1 MNKKILLSL
10 TFGLIFSLII
20 AFLTYKQFIYPT
32 IIPMVIKGG
41 ASLFSDWTVILNA
54 NLCLEKGFD
63 VFLENPCDQWKRKH
77 VYGEIILN
85 IPFIRSF
92 PKFFFLY
99 LPILFGFIFLSVVSY
114 ILFNISFK
122 KHWPSLLIF
131 IFSVP
136 TILVIERANIDLI
149 VFIFLFIISKNYNL
163 ILNYFLIFIAS
174 LVKFY
179 PIILT
184 AIFIFYKK
192 MNRIFQHIF
201 LSIAIV
207 SFLLFLQKDSMIK
220 IFENQQQFTGYGFG
234 LYEFS
239 FLGAFK
245 FFNNLNLSFYN
256 EDYSWL
262 TYIYLIFFVII
273 PAIILNYKTN
283 LKIRNQFT
291 NFNFNNISTF
301 EERLFF
307 LSSTI
312 IVICYFS
319 FSNFIYREIFF
330 LGLIPLILKFVQEN
344 NNSFANFFYRI
355 LILKFLITTISIYIY
370 QNQLLV
376 FLNAFLIAFKHTIDF
391 YLVSI
396 VLSIYLFLLIK
407 LYKDKFIQVPQKV

>member
-1 MNKKILLSL
+1 MNKKILFSLSI
-10 TFGLIFSLII
+10 GLIFSLII
-20 AFLTYKQFIYPT
+20 AFLIYKQFIYPT
-32 IIPMVIKGG
+32 IIPMVINGG

-54 NLCLEKGFD
+54 NLCSEKGFD

-85 IPFIRSF
+85 IPLIRLF

-99 LPILFGFIFLSVVSY
+99 LPILFSFIFLSVVSH
-114 ILFNISFK
+114 ILFNTSFK
-122 KHWPSLLIF
+122 KYWLSLLIF

-149 VFIFLFIISKNYNL
+149 IFVFLFIISKNYNL
-163 ILNYFLIFIAS
+163 LLNYFLILIAT

-184 AIFIFYKK
+184 TIFIFNKK
-192 MNRIFQHIF
+192 IYRIFRHIF
-201 LSIAIV
+201 FFIAMV
-207 SFLLFLQKDSMIK
+207 SVLLYFQKDSMIK
-220 IFENQQQFTGYGFG
+220 IFDNQEQFTGYGFG

-239 FLGAFK
+239 FLGALK
-245 FFNNLNLSFYN
+245 FFDNLNLSFYN
-256 EDYSWL
+256 KDYSWL

-273 PAIILNYKTN
+273 PVSILNYKIN
-283 LKIRNQFT
+283 FNIRNQFT
-291 NFNFNNISTF
+291 NFNFSDFSTF

-312 IVICYFS
+312 ILICYFS

-330 LGLIPLILKFVQEN
+330 FGLIPLILKYVQEN
-344 NNSFANFFYRI
+344 SNFFANFFYKI
-355 LILKFLITTISIYIY
+355 LMLKFLITTISIYIY
-370 QNQLLV
+370 QNQLIE

-391 YLVSI
+391 YLISL

-407 LYKDKFIQVPQKV
+407 LYKNKFNQVPQKV

>member
-1 MNKKILLSL
+1 MNKKILFSLS
-10 TFGLIFSLII
+10 FGLIFSITITFLI
-20 AFLTYKQFIYPT
+20 YKQFIYPT
-32 IIPMVIKGG
+32 IIPMVINGG

-54 NLCLEKGFD
+54 NLCSEKGFD

-85 IPFIRSF
+85 IPLIRSF

-114 ILFNISFK
+114 ILFHTSFK
-122 KHWPSLLIF
+122 RYWLSLLIF

-149 VFIFLFIISKNYNL
+149 IFVFLFFISKNYNL
-163 ILNYFLIFIAS
+163 ILNYFLIFIAT

-184 AIFIFYKK
+184 TIFVFNKK
-192 MNRIFQHIF
+192 IYRSFQHIF
-201 LSIAIV
+201 LFIAMV
-207 SFLLFLQKDSMIK
+207 SVLLYFQKDSMIK
-220 IFENQQQFTGYGFG
+220 IFDNQEQFTGYGFG

-239 FLGAFK
+239 FLGALK
-245 FFNNLNLSFYN
+245 FFYNLNLSFYN
-256 EDYSWL
+256 KDYSWL

-273 PAIILNYKTN
+273 PVSILNYKISFN
-283 LKIRNQFT
+283 IRNQFT
-291 NFNFNNISTF
+291 NFNFSDVSTF

-312 IVICYFS
+312 ILICYFS

-330 LGLIPLILKFVQEN
+330 FGLIPLILKYVQEN
-344 NNSFANFFYRI
+344 RNSFMNFFYKI
-355 LILKFLITTISIYIY
+355 LMLKFLITTISVYIY
-370 QNQLLV
+370 QNQLIE

-391 YLVSI
+391 YLISLL
-396 VLSIYLFLLIK
+396 LSIYLFLLIK
-407 LYKDKFIQVPQKV
+407 LYKNKFNQVPQKV

>member
-1 MNKKILLSL
+1 M
-10 TFGLIFSLII
+10 
-20 AFLTYKQFIYPT
+20 
-32 IIPMVIKGG
+32 
-41 ASLFSDWTVILNA
+41 
-54 NLCLEKGFD
+54 
-63 VFLENPCDQWKRKH
+63 
-77 VYGEIILN
+77 
-85 IPFIRSF
+85 
-92 PKFFFLY
+92 
-99 LPILFGFIFLSVVSY
+99 PILFGFIFLSVVSY

-149 VFIFLFIISKNYNL
+149 IFVFLFIISKNYNL

-192 MNRIFQHIF
+192 INRIFQYIF
-201 LSIAIV
+201 LSIATV
-207 SFLLFLQKDSMIK
+207 SLLLFFQKDSMIK

-256 EDYSWL
+256 ENYSWL
-262 TYIYLIFFVII
+262 TYIYLVFFVII
-273 PAIILNYKTN
+273 PIIILNYKMN
-283 LKIRNQFT
+283 FKIRNQFS
-291 NFNFNNISTF
+291 NFNFNSISTF

-312 IVICYFS
+312 VLICYFS

-330 LGLIPLILKFVQEN
+330 LGLIPLILKYVQEN
-344 NNSFANFFYRI
+344 NNSFANFFYKI

-370 QNQLLV
+370 QNQLIV

-391 YLVSI
+391 YLVSL

-407 LYKDKFIQVPQKV
+407 LYKNKFNQVPQKV

>member
-1 MNKKILLSL
+1 
-10 TFGLIFSLII
+10 
-20 AFLTYKQFIYPT
+20 
-32 IIPMVIKGG
+32 MVIKGG

-122 KHWPSLLIF
+122 KYWPSLLIF

-330 LGLIPLILKFVQEN
+330 LGLIPLILKFGQEN

-370 QNQLLV
+370 QNQLIV

>member
-1 MNKKILLSL
+1 
-10 TFGLIFSLII
+10 
-20 AFLTYKQFIYPT
+20 
-32 IIPMVIKGG
+32 MVIKGG

-114 ILFNISFK
+114 ILFNISSK
-122 KHWPSLLIF
+122 KYWPSLLIF

-149 VFIFLFIISKNYNL
+149 IFLFLFIISKNYNL

-192 MNRIFQHIF
+192 MNRIFQYIF

-330 LGLIPLILKFVQEN
+330 LGLIPLILKFGQEN

-370 QNQLLV
+370 QNQLIV

>member
-1 MNKKILLSL
+1 
-10 TFGLIFSLII
+10 
-20 AFLTYKQFIYPT
+20 
-32 IIPMVIKGG
+32 MVIKGG

-122 KHWPSLLIF
+122 KYWPSLLIF